1 MEVHTAGGTMGEV
14 GRQATRA
21 ADAADDATDSR
32 GFVLAARAGYVAA
45 GLLHVMIGV
54 IALRVAGGGSGSA
67 DQSGAVA
74 ALAGSPG
81 GTVLLWA
88 CFLGCAALAV
98 FLFSEI
104 FFGATQRS
112 DRDRLKHRVKM
123 GGQAVVYGA
132 IGAVFGTYALGGT
145 SDSSGSTQSL
155 SARLMAHPAGTVLLI
170 AVGLGLVV
178 AGAFFVHRGVTR
190 SFRENLKSLPPGT
203 AGRAVLWLGAAGYA
217 AKGVAL
223 AVLGVLVV
231 VATVRN
237 DPEQSS
243 GLDGALKALQE
254 QPFGAWILGAV
265 ALGLICYGI
274 FMVVRSRYQRM

>member
-1 MEVHTAGGTMGEV
+1 MGEV

-21 ADAADDATDSR
+21 ANAADAATDSR
-32 GFVLAARAGYVAA
+32 GFILAARAGYVAA

-54 IALRVAGGGSGSA
+54 IALRVATGGSGSA

-98 FLFSEI
+98 FLFSEV

-112 DRDRLKHRVKM
+112 DRERLKHRLKM
-123 GGQAVVYGA
+123 GGQALAYGA
-132 IGAVFGTYALGGT
+132 IGAVFGTYALGGS
-145 SDSSGSTQSL
+145 SDSSQSTQSM

-178 AGAFFVHRGVTR
+178 AGVFFVHRGVTR
-190 SFRENLKSLPPGT
+190 SFRENLKSLPPGR
-203 AGRAVLWLGAAGYA
+203 AGSAVVWLGTAGYA

-231 VATVRN
+231 VAAVQS
-237 DPEQSS
+237 DPGQST
-243 GLDGALKALQE
+243 GLDGALKSLQE

-265 ALGLICYGI
+265 ALGLICYGV
-274 FMVVRSRYQRM
+274 FMVVRAKFQKM

>member
-1 MEVHTAGGTMGEV
+1 MGEV
-14 GRQATRA
+14 GRQATKA

-54 IALRVAGGGSGSA
+54 IALRVATGGSGSA

-170 AVGLGLVV
+170 VVGLGLVV

-203 AGRAVLWLGAAGYA
+203 AGRAVMWLGTAGYA

-231 VATVRN
+231 VATVRS

-265 ALGLICYGI
+265 ALGLICYGV
-274 FMVVRSRYQRM
+274 FMVVRARYQRM

>member
-1 MEVHTAGGTMGEV
+1 MGEV

-21 ADAADDATDSR
+21 ANAADDATDSR
-32 GFVLAARAGYVAA
+32 GFILAARAGYVAA

-54 IALRVAGGGSGSA
+54 IALRVATGGSGSA

-98 FLFSEI
+98 FLFSEV

-112 DRDRLKHRVKM
+112 DRERLKHRLKM
-123 GGQAVVYGA
+123 GGQALAYGA
-132 IGAVFGTYALGGT
+132 IGAVFGTYALGGS
-145 SDSSGSTQSL
+145 SDSSQSTQSM

-178 AGAFFVHRGVTR
+178 AGVFFVHRGVTR
-190 SFRENLKSLPPGT
+190 SFRENLTSLPPGT
-203 AGRAVLWLGAAGYA
+203 AGSTVVWLGTAGYA

-231 VATVRN
+231 VAAVQS
-237 DPEQSS
+237 DPGQST
-243 GLDGALKALQE
+243 GLDGALKSLQE

-265 ALGLICYGI
+265 ALGLICYGV
-274 FMVVRSRYQRM
+274 FMVVRAKFQKM

>member
-1 MEVHTAGGTMGEV
+1 MGEV

-32 GFVLAARAGYVAA
+32 GFRLAARAGYVAA

-54 IALRVAGGGSGSA
+54 IALRVATGGSGSA

-98 FLFSEI
+98 FLVSEV

-112 DRDRLKHRVKM
+112 DRERLTHRLKM

-132 IGAVFGTYALGGT
+132 IGAVFGTYALGGS
-145 SDSSGSTQSL
+145 SDSSESTQSI

-170 AVGLGLVV
+170 AVGLGLVA

-203 AGRAVLWLGAAGYA
+203 AGRAVVWLGTAGYA
-217 AKGVAL
+217 AKGAAL
-223 AVLGVLVV
+223 GVLGVLVV
-231 VATVRN
+231 VATVQN
-237 DPEQSS
+237 DPEKST
-243 GLDGALKALQE
+243 GLDGALKSLQE

-265 ALGLICYGI
+265 ALGLICYGV
-274 FMVVRSRYQRM
+274 FMVVRAKYQRM

>member
-1 MEVHTAGGTMGEV
+1 METHTAGGTMGEV

-54 IALRVAGGGSGSA
+54 IALRVATGGSGSA

-170 AVGLGLVV
+170 VVGLGLVV

-190 SFRENLKSLPPGT
+190 SFRENLKRLPPGT
-203 AGRAVLWLGAAGYA
+203 AGRAVMWLGTAGYA

-231 VATVRN
+231 VATVRS

-265 ALGLICYGI
+265 ALGLICYGV
-274 FMVVRSRYQRM
+274 FMVVRARYQRM

>member
-1 MEVHTAGGTMGEV
+1 MGEV

-21 ADAADDATDSR
+21 ANAADDATDSR

-45 GLLHVMIGV
+45 GLLHVMIGA
-54 IALRVAGGGSGSA
+54 IALRVATGGSGSA

-81 GTVLLWA
+81 GIVLLWA

-98 FLFSEI
+98 FLFSEV

-145 SDSSGSTQSL
+145 SDSSESTQSL
-155 SARLMAHPAGTVLLI
+155 SARLMAHPAGTALLI

-190 SFRENLKSLPPGT
+190 SFRENLTSLPPGR
-203 AGRAVLWLGAAGYA
+203 AGRAVVWLGTVGYA

-231 VATVRN
+231 VATVRS

-265 ALGLICYGI
+265 ALGLICYGV
-274 FMVVRSRYQRM
+274 FMVVRARYQRM

>member
-1 MEVHTAGGTMGEV
+1 MGEV

-21 ADAADDATDSR
+21 TDAADDATDSR

-54 IALRVAGGGSGSA
+54 IALRVATGGSGSA

-170 AVGLGLVV
+170 VVGLGLVV

-190 SFRENLKSLPPGT
+190 SFRENLKRLPPGT
-203 AGRAVLWLGAAGYA
+203 AGRAVMWLGTAGYA

-231 VATVRN
+231 VATVRS

-265 ALGLICYGI
+265 ALGLICYGA
-274 FMVVRSRYQRM
+274 FMVVRARYQRM

>member
-54 IALRVAGGGSGSA
+54 IALRVATGGSGSA

-81 GTVLLWA
+81 GIVLLWA

-112 DRDRLKHRVKM
+112 DRERLKHRVKM

-145 SDSSGSTQSL
+145 SDSSGSTQSM

-203 AGRAVLWLGAAGYA
+203 AGRAVMWLGTAGYA

-231 VATVRN
+231 VATVRS

-265 ALGLICYGI
+265 ALGLICYGV
-274 FMVVRSRYQRM
+274 FMVVRARYQRM

>member
-1 MEVHTAGGTMGEV
+1 MGEV
-14 GRQATRA
+14 GRQAAKA
-21 ADAADDATDSR
+21 AGAAEKATESR
-32 GFVLAARAGYVAA
+32 GFVLAARVGFVAA

-54 IALRVAGGGSGSA
+54 IALRVATGGSGSA

-170 AVGLGLVV
+170 VVGLGLVV

-190 SFRENLKSLPPGT
+190 SFRENLKRLPPGT
-203 AGRAVLWLGAAGYA
+203 AGRAVMWLGTAGYA

-231 VATVRN
+231 VATVRS

-265 ALGLICYGI
+265 ALGLICYGV
-274 FMVVRSRYQRM
+274 FMVVRARYQRM

>member
-1 MEVHTAGGTMGEV
+1 MGEV

-54 IALRVAGGGSGSA
+54 IALRVATGGSGSA

-178 AGAFFVHRGVTR
+178 AGVFFVHRGVTR

-203 AGRAVLWLGAAGYA
+203 AGRAVMWLGTAGYA

-231 VATVRN
+231 VATVRS

-265 ALGLICYGI
+265 ALGLICYGV
-274 FMVVRSRYQRM
+274 FMVVRARYQRM

>member
-1 MEVHTAGGTMGEV
+1 MGEV

-21 ADAADDATDSR
+21 AGAADDATDSR
-32 GFVLAARAGYVAA
+32 GFLLAARAGYVAA
-45 GLLHVMIGV
+45 GLLHIMIGV
-54 IALRVAGGGSGSA
+54 IALRVATGGSGSA

-170 AVGLGLVV
+170 VVGLGLVV

-190 SFRENLKSLPPGT
+190 SFRENLKRLPPGT
-203 AGRAVLWLGAAGYA
+203 AGRAVLWLGTAGYA

-231 VATVRN
+231 VATVRS

-265 ALGLICYGI
+265 ALGLICYGV
-274 FMVVRSRYQRM
+274 FMVVRARYQRM

>member
-1 MEVHTAGGTMGEV
+1 MGEV
-14 GRQATRA
+14 GRQATKA

-54 IALRVAGGGSGSA
+54 IALRVATGGSGSA

-178 AGAFFVHRGVTR
+178 AGGYFVHRGVTR
-190 SFRENLKSLPPGT
+190 SFRENLKRLPPGT
-203 AGRAVLWLGAAGYA
+203 AGRAVLWLGTAGYA

-231 VATVRN
+231 VATVRS

-265 ALGLICYGI
+265 ALGLICYGV
-274 FMVVRSRYQRM
+274 FMVVRARYQRM

>member
-1 MEVHTAGGTMGEV
+1 MEFHTAGGAMGEV

-21 ADAADDATDSR
+21 ANAADDATDSR
-32 GFVLAARAGYVAA
+32 GFILAARAGYVAS
-45 GLLHVMIGV
+45 GLMHVMIGI
-54 IALRVAGGGSGSA
+54 IALRVATGGSGSA

-98 FLFSEI
+98 FLFSEV

-112 DRDRLKHRVKM
+112 DRERLKHRLKM
-123 GGQAVVYGA
+123 GGQALAYGA
-132 IGAVFGTYALGGT
+132 IGAMFGTYALGGS
-145 SDSSGSTQSL
+145 SDSSRSTQSM

-190 SFRENLKSLPPGT
+190 SFRENLTSLPPGT
-203 AGRAVLWLGAAGYA
+203 AGSAVVWLGTAGYA

-223 AVLGVLVV
+223 GVLGALLVV
-231 VATVRN
+231 AAVQS
-237 DPEQSS
+237 DPGQST
-243 GLDGALKALQE
+243 GLDGALKSLQE

-265 ALGLICYGI
+265 ALGLICYGV
-274 FMVVRSRYQRM
+274 FMVVRAKFQKM

>member
-1 MEVHTAGGTMGEV
+1 MGEV

-21 ADAADDATDSR
+21 ADAADDAPDSR

-54 IALRVAGGGSGSA
+54 IALRVATGGSGSA

-203 AGRAVLWLGAAGYA
+203 AGRAVMWLGTAGYA

-231 VATVRN
+231 VATVRS

-265 ALGLICYGI
+265 ALGLICYGV
-274 FMVVRSRYQRM
+274 FMVVRARYQRM

>member
-1 MEVHTAGGTMGEV
+1 MEFRTAGGAMGEV

-21 ADAADDATDSR
+21 ANAADDATDSR
-32 GFVLAARAGYVAA
+32 GFILAARAGYVAA

-54 IALRVAGGGSGSA
+54 IALRVATGGSGSA

-98 FLFSEI
+98 FLFSEV

-112 DRDRLKHRVKM
+112 DRERLKHRLKM
-123 GGQAVVYGA
+123 GGQALAYGA
-132 IGAVFGTYALGGT
+132 IGAVFGTYALGGS
-145 SDSSGSTQSL
+145 SDSSQSTQSM

-178 AGAFFVHRGVTR
+178 AGVFFVHRGVTR
-190 SFRENLKSLPPGT
+190 SFRENLTSLPPGT
-203 AGRAVLWLGAAGYA
+203 AGSTVVWLGTAGYA

-231 VATVRN
+231 VAAVQS
-237 DPEQSS
+237 DPGQST
-243 GLDGALKALQE
+243 GLDGALKSLQE

-265 ALGLICYGI
+265 ALGLICYGV
-274 FMVVRSRYQRM
+274 FMVVRAKFQKM

>member
-1 MEVHTAGGTMGEV
+1 METHTAGGTMGEG

-54 IALRVAGGGSGSA
+54 IALRVATGGSGSA

-203 AGRAVLWLGAAGYA
+203 AGRAVMWLGTAGYA

-231 VATVRN
+231 VATVRS

-265 ALGLICYGI
+265 ALGLICYGV
-274 FMVVRSRYQRM
+274 FMVVRARYQRM

>member
-1 MEVHTAGGTMGEV
+1 MGEV

-21 ADAADDATDSR
+21 ANAADDATDSR

-54 IALRVAGGGSGSA
+54 IALRVATGGSGSA

-170 AVGLGLVV
+170 VVGLGLVV

-203 AGRAVLWLGAAGYA
+203 AGRAVMWLGTAGYA

-231 VATVRN
+231 VATVRS

-265 ALGLICYGI
+265 ALGLICYGV
-274 FMVVRSRYQRM
+274 FMVVRARYQRM

>member
-1 MEVHTAGGTMGEV
+1 MGEV

-21 ADAADDATDSR
+21 ANAADDATDSR

-54 IALRVAGGGSGSA
+54 IALRVATGGSGSA

-170 AVGLGLVV
+170 VVGLGLVV

-190 SFRENLKSLPPGT
+190 SFRENLKRLPPGT
-203 AGRAVLWLGAAGYA
+203 AGRAVMWLGTAGYA

-231 VATVRN
+231 VATVRS

-265 ALGLICYGI
+265 ALGLICYGA
-274 FMVVRSRYQRM
+274 FMVVRARYQRM

>member
-1 MEVHTAGGTMGEV
+1 MGEV

-54 IALRVAGGGSGSA
+54 IALRVATGGSGSA

-170 AVGLGLVV
+170 VVGLGLVV

-203 AGRAVLWLGAAGYA
+203 AGRAVMWLGTAGYA

-231 VATVRN
+231 VATGRS

-265 ALGLICYGI
+265 ALGLICYGA
-274 FMVVRSRYQRM
+274 FMVVRARYQRM

>member
-1 MEVHTAGGTMGEV
+1 MGEV

-54 IALRVAGGGSGSA
+54 IALRVATGGSGSA

-132 IGAVFGTYALGGT
+132 IGTVFGTYALGGT

-203 AGRAVLWLGAAGYA
+203 AGRGVMWLGTAGYA

-231 VATVRN
+231 VATVRS

-265 ALGLICYGI
+265 ALGLICYGV
-274 FMVVRSRYQRM
+274 FMVVRARYQRM

>member
-1 MEVHTAGGTMGEV
+1 MGEV

-21 ADAADDATDSR
+21 AGAADDATDSR
-32 GFVLAARAGYVAA
+32 GFLLAARAGYVAA
-45 GLLHVMIGV
+45 GLLHIMIGV
-54 IALRVAGGGSGSA
+54 IALRVATGGSGSA

-98 FLFSEI
+98 FLFSEV

-112 DRDRLKHRVKM
+112 DRERLKHRVKM

-132 IGAVFGTYALGGT
+132 IGAVFGTYALGGS
-145 SDSSGSTQSL
+145 SDSSQSTQSL
-155 SARLMAHPAGTVLLI
+155 SARLMAHPAGMVLLI

-178 AGAFFVHRGVTR
+178 AGVFFVHRGLTR
-190 SFRENLKSLPPGT
+190 SFQENLKSLPAGT
-203 AGRAVLWLGAAGYA
+203 AGSAVVWLGTAGYV

-223 AVLGVLVV
+223 GVLGVLFV
-231 VATVRN
+231 VATVQS
-237 DPEQSS
+237 DPEQST
-243 GLDGALKALQE
+243 GLDGALKSLQE

-265 ALGLICYGI
+265 ALGLVCYGV
-274 FMVVRSRYQRM
+274 FMVVRAKYQRM

>member
-1 MEVHTAGGTMGEV
+1 MGEV
-14 GRQATRA
+14 GRQAAKA
-21 ADAADDATDSR
+21 AGAAEKATESR
-32 GFVLAARAGYVAA
+32 GFVLAARVGFVAA

-54 IALRVAGGGSGSA
+54 IALRVATGGSGSA

-190 SFRENLKSLPPGT
+190 SFRENLKRLPPGT
-203 AGRAVLWLGAAGYA
+203 AGRAVMWLGTAGYA

-231 VATVRN
+231 VATVRS

-265 ALGLICYGI
+265 ALGLICYGV
-274 FMVVRSRYQRM
+274 FMVVRARYQRM

>member
-1 MEVHTAGGTMGEV
+1 MGEV

-54 IALRVAGGGSGSA
+54 IALRVATGGSGSA

-190 SFRENLKSLPPGT
+190 SFRENLKRLPPGT
-203 AGRAVLWLGAAGYA
+203 AGRAVMWLGTAGYA

-231 VATVRN
+231 VATVRS

-265 ALGLICYGI
+265 ALGLICYGV
-274 FMVVRSRYQRM
+274 FMVVRARYQRM

>member
-1 MEVHTAGGTMGEV
+1 MGEV

-21 ADAADDATDSR
+21 ANAADDATDSR
-32 GFVLAARAGYVAA
+32 GFLLAARAGYVAA

-54 IALRVAGGGSGSA
+54 IALRVATGGSGSA
-67 DQSGAVA
+67 DQSGAVS

-98 FLFSEI
+98 FLLSEV

-112 DRDRLKHRVKM
+112 DRDRLKHRLKT
-123 GGQAVVYGA
+123 GGQAVVYGS
-132 IGAVFGTYALGGT
+132 IGAVFGKYALGGS
-145 SDSSGSTQSL
+145 SDSSQSTQSL

-170 AVGLGLVV
+170 AVGLGIVV

-190 SFRENLKSLPPGT
+190 SFQENLKSLPPGT
-203 AGRAVLWLGAAGYA
+203 AGRAVVWLGTAGYA

-223 AVLGVLVV
+223 AVLGVLFV
-231 VATVRN
+231 VATVRS

-243 GLDGALKALQE
+243 GLDGALKSLQE

-265 ALGLICYGI
+265 ALGLICYGV
-274 FMVVRSRYQRM
+274 FMVVRAKYQRM

>member
-1 MEVHTAGGTMGEV
+1 MGEV

-21 ADAADDATDSR
+21 ADAADDATDSW
-32 GFVLAARAGYVAA
+32 GFRLAARAGYVAA

-54 IALRVAGGGSGSA
+54 IALRVATGGSGSA

-98 FLFSEI
+98 FLFSEV
-104 FFGATQRS
+104 FFGATRRS
-112 DRDRLKHRVKM
+112 DRERLKHRAKM

-132 IGAVFGTYALGGT
+132 IGAVFGVYALGGS
-145 SDSSGSTQSL
+145 SDSSRSTQSL
-155 SARLMAHPAGTVLLI
+155 SARLMAHPAGTLLLI

-190 SFRENLKSLPPGT
+190 SFRENLKSLPPGR
-203 AGRAVLWLGAAGYA
+203 AGSAVVGLGAAGYV

-223 AVLGVLVV
+223 GVLGVLFV
-231 VATVRN
+231 VATVQH
-237 DPEQSS
+237 DPEQST
-243 GLDGALKALQE
+243 GLDGALKSLQE

-265 ALGLICYGI
+265 ALGLICYGA
-274 FMVVRSRYQRM
+274 FMVVRAKYQRM

>member
-1 MEVHTAGGTMGEV
+1 MGEV

-54 IALRVAGGGSGSA
+54 IALRVATGGSGSA

-81 GTVLLWA
+81 GIVLLWA

-170 AVGLGLVV
+170 VVGLGLVV

-190 SFRENLKSLPPGT
+190 SFRENLKRLPPGT
-203 AGRAVLWLGAAGYA
+203 AGRAVMWLGTAGYA

-231 VATVRN
+231 VATVRS

-265 ALGLICYGI
+265 ALGLICYGV
-274 FMVVRSRYQRM
+274 FMVVRARYQRM

>member
-1 MEVHTAGGTMGEV
+1 MGEV

-54 IALRVAGGGSGSA
+54 IALRVATGGSGSA

-203 AGRAVLWLGAAGYA
+203 AGRAVMWLGTAGYA

-231 VATVRN
+231 VATVRS

-265 ALGLICYGI
+265 ALGLICYGV
-274 FMVVRSRYQRM
+274 FMVVRARYQRM

>member
-1 MEVHTAGGTMGEV
+1 MGEV

-21 ADAADDATDSR
+21 ANAADDATDSR

-45 GLLHVMIGV
+45 GLLHVMIGA
-54 IALRVAGGGSGSA
+54 IALRVATGGSGSA

-98 FLFSEI
+98 FLFSEV

-190 SFRENLKSLPPGT
+190 SFRENLKSLPPGRP
-203 AGRAVLWLGAAGYA
+203 GRAVMWLGTAGYA

-231 VATVRN
+231 VATVRS

-265 ALGLICYGI
+265 ALGLICYGV
-274 FMVVRSRYQRM
+274 FMVVRARYQRM

>member
-1 MEVHTAGGTMGEV
+1 MGEV

-54 IALRVAGGGSGSA
+54 IALRVATGGSGSA

-123 GGQAVVYGA
+123 GGQAVVDGA

-203 AGRAVLWLGAAGYA
+203 AGRGVMWLGTAGYA

-231 VATVRN
+231 VATVRS

-265 ALGLICYGI
+265 ALGLICYGV
-274 FMVVRSRYQRM
+274 FMVVRARYQRM

>member
-1 MEVHTAGGTMGEV
+1 MGEV
-14 GRQATRA
+14 GRQATKA

-54 IALRVAGGGSGSA
+54 IALRVATGGSGSA

-203 AGRAVLWLGAAGYA
+203 AGRAVMWLGTAGYA

-231 VATVRN
+231 VATVRS

-265 ALGLICYGI
+265 ALGLICYGV
-274 FMVVRSRYQRM
+274 FMVVRARYQRM

>member
-1 MEVHTAGGTMGEV
+1 MGEV

-21 ADAADDATDSR
+21 AGAADDATDSR

-54 IALRVAGGGSGSA
+54 IALRVATGGSGSA

-170 AVGLGLVV
+170 VVGLGLVV

-190 SFRENLKSLPPGT
+190 SFRENLKRLPPGT
-203 AGRAVLWLGAAGYA
+203 AGRAVMWLGTAGYA

-231 VATVRN
+231 VATVRS

-265 ALGLICYGI
+265 ALGLICYGV
-274 FMVVRSRYQRM
+274 FMVVRARYQRM

>member
-1 MEVHTAGGTMGEV
+1 MGEV

-54 IALRVAGGGSGSA
+54 IALRVATGGSGSA

-170 AVGLGLVV
+170 VVGLGLVV

-190 SFRENLKSLPPGT
+190 SFRENLKRLPPGT
-203 AGRAVLWLGAAGYA
+203 AGRAVMWLGTAGYA

-231 VATVRN
+231 VATVRS

-265 ALGLICYGI
+265 ALGLICYGV
-274 FMVVRSRYQRM
+274 FMVVRARYQRM

>member
-1 MEVHTAGGTMGEV
+1 MGEV

-54 IALRVAGGGSGSA
+54 IALRVATGGSGSA

-170 AVGLGLVV
+170 VVGLGLVV

-190 SFRENLKSLPPGT
+190 SFRENLKRLPPGT
-203 AGRAVLWLGAAGYA
+203 AGRAVMWLGTAGYA

-231 VATVRN
+231 VATVRS

-265 ALGLICYGI
+265 ALGLICYGA
-274 FMVVRSRYQRM
+274 FMVVRARYQRM

>member
-1 MEVHTAGGTMGEV
+1 MGEV

-54 IALRVAGGGSGSA
+54 IALRVATGGSGSA

-170 AVGLGLVV
+170 VVGLGLVV

-203 AGRAVLWLGAAGYA
+203 AGRGVMWLGTAGYA

-231 VATVRN
+231 VATVRS

-254 QPFGAWILGAV
+254 QRFGAWILGAV
-265 ALGLICYGI
+265 ALGLICYGV
-274 FMVVRSRYQRM
+274 FMVVRARYQRM

>member
-1 MEVHTAGGTMGEV
+1 MGEV
-14 GRQATRA
+14 GRQATKA

-54 IALRVAGGGSGSA
+54 IALRVATGGSGSA

-190 SFRENLKSLPPGT
+190 SFRENLKRLPPGT
-203 AGRAVLWLGAAGYA
+203 AGRAVLWLGTAGYA

-231 VATVRN
+231 VATVRS

-265 ALGLICYGI
+265 ALGLICYGV
-274 FMVVRSRYQRM
+274 FMVVRARYQRM